1 MGGDRGGRAAR
12 ERGRGLLRR
21 ARSVGR
27 ASRGEDHPGNRDSD
41 DRHRRLRR
49 MRRSDPGD
57 GGHART
63 FSAGAEIREGVRRC
77 RKSDRRGHTLLCG
90 GSEGPYLPRPRQHL
104 WRQGRMISRRD
115 LVLGAG
121 ALAASARLV
130 LAETLGGFQV
140 IRARKV
146 HGALMGPQNPGTDL
160 WAFSDA
166 WPPPVLRAKQGEQL
180 KTRFVNELDRLIS
193 IHWFGIRG
201 PTDLMSLAVEPGEEN
216 AIDCSFA
223 PPDAGTFWIGPISDV
238 SRL

>member
-1 MGGDRGGRAAR
+1 
-12 ERGRGLLRR
+12 
-21 ARSVGR
+21 
-27 ASRGEDHPGNRDSD
+27 
-41 DRHRRLRR
+41 
-49 MRRSDPGD
+49 
-57 GGHART
+57 
-63 FSAGAEIREGVRRC
+63 
-77 RKSDRRGHTLLCG
+77 
-90 GSEGPYLPRPRQHL
+90 
-104 WRQGRMISRRD
+104 MISRRD

-223 PPDAGTFWIGPISDV
+223 PPILERYASGRLL
-238 SRL
+238 SRHRVDLGLAWPRAKVTMS